1 MLSDEQIEQL
11 CANGNV
17 VIERFLF
24 VKDGYLYAKV
34 LCWLPL
40 DEGSTAL
47 NNCLVRPDR
56 SIWGIGLSS
65 NVGTLD
71 CNARLIFTQKSF
83 PLAVDSIDPATRW
96 VHDQTERAFVV
107 IQQCVEDYVRVSQEI
122 PKLEPVIYNLSN
134 LA

>member
-1 MLSDEQIEQL
+1 MLMDEQIQEL

-17 VIERFLF
+17 VIERLLF

-34 LCWLPL
+34 LCWMPL

-47 NNCLVRPDR
+47 NNCLIRPDR
-56 SIWGIGLSS
+56 SIWGIGLTS

-83 PLAVDSIDPATRW
+83 PLAVDSIEPATKW
-96 VHDQTERAFVV
+96 VQAQVDQACGVIKQVIADCVQVYQAIPQLETVV
-107 IQQCVEDYVRVSQEI
+107 FNISEI
-122 PKLEPVIYNLSN
+122 
-134 LA
+134 A